1 MKRSVLIK
9 TLLATVTIA
18 IIIITNYTYGA
29 NKVLYGD
36 INKDKKV
43 DSIDLLYMMRHIVA
57 ENGGNHK
64 EWILKDDKYK
74 LADVTQNGIVNS
86 SDLLVILRYI
96 AANNNPEEIGKKHK
110 DWLVLKESEIR
121 ETEGENNEV
130 EINNTIEEANEIV
143 ETNRVNEE
151 NNIVNSN
158 EIKDEPKVE
167 VKAIKLNKSVIDIEK
182 GKTEQIVAT
191 IEPKE
196 LSNEKIEWKVVNTQ
210 VADRDGNPTAWPR
223 SFPGFPPSRTAR

>member
-1 MKRSVLIK
+1 MKKLIIGNLVL
-9 TLLATVTIA
+9 TF
-18 IIIITNYTYGA
+18 IIIVVMLVSNYVYGA
-29 NKVLYGD
+29 NKVLLGN
-36 INKDKKV
+36 INKDDKV

-158 EIKDEPKVE
+158 EIK
-167 VKAIKLNKSVIDIEK
+167 
-182 GKTEQIVAT
+182 
-191 IEPKE
+191 
-196 LSNEKIEWKVVNTQ
+196 
-210 VADRDGNPTAWPR
+210 
-223 SFPGFPPSRTAR
+223 